1 MLDLLRFKK
10 EFVSLCRD
18 ELSESGPGDM
28 VIEERKVNK
37 AQRGM
42 LNGMPFRKEGLNCAP
57 TLYVEDFYK
66 AYKAG
71 SSIPD
76 LSHQAVETVVRSLGM
91 ANMLSAE
98 SFERL
103 ADPVNYRVRLLYKN
117 RNKEYLKDKP
127 ALEVGCGLAFIAE
140 IDGGEYGAV
149 FTDAL
154 LKETGMSKDELFDKA
169 MESTMRK
176 YPAVLHDLADSVC
189 SRPEDCDNLL
199 EGPAVRAP
207 AGTGPGFV
215 LTNSSFYWGAGVLFY
230 PGVIDRIHELLDGD
244 FYVLPSSV
252 HELIIMADEDQDPQ
266 QLTDLVRSANRSVV
280 KDSEILADDL
290 FACRSGKLHRVSFGG
305 VVPACGDNI
314 C

>member
-18 ELSESGPGDM
+18 ELCESGPGDM

-37 AQRGM
+37 AQRGV
-42 LNGMPFRKEGLNCAP
+42 LNGMLFRKEGLNCAP

-169 MESTMRK
+169 GGKLALR
-176 YPAVLHDLADSVC
+176 VNIGRLADC
-189 SRPEDCDNLL
+189 DCGRILL
-199 EGPAVRAP
+199 VFG
-207 AGTGPGFV
+207 
-215 LTNSSFYWGAGVLFY
+215 GAGVKN
-230 PGVIDRIHELLDGD
+230 IHLE
-244 FYVLPSSV
+244 
-252 HELIIMADEDQDPQ
+252 
-266 QLTDLVRSANRSVV
+266 
-280 KDSEILADDL
+280 
-290 FACRSGKLHRVSFGG
+290 SGKLGRIISFYIGRK
-305 VVPACGDNI
+305 VIVFAAH
-314 C
+314 